1 MSASTIERTRWTTA
15 DINLLPDNGTRYE
28 IIDGELFM
36 SKQPHWH
43 HQETCG
49 NIYQELRSWSQDSGL
64 GRASITP
71 GILFTESDNV
81 VPDVVWAS
89 NERLSALMDEAGHLT
104 GAPELVVEV
113 LSAGAEN
120 ERRDRE
126 AKLKLYESRGVREY
140 WIVDWRLQQVEIYRR
155 EQALLRLVA
164 TLFAEDELA
173 TPLLPGLKTRCNQV
187 AQPLPQ
193 QLRNRLHLRNQMR
206 NLRNQWRNVVMSCCG
221 C

>member
-1 MSASTIERTRWTTA
+1 MSASTIERTHWTTA

-49 NIYQELRSWSQDSGL
+49 NIYQELRSWSQNSGL

-81 VPDVVWAS
+81 VPDVAWAS
-89 NERLSALMDEAGHLT
+89 NERLSTLMDEAGHLT

-140 WIVDWRLQQVEIYRR
+140 WIVDWRLQQVEVYRR

-164 TLFAEDELA
+164 TLFAEDELV
-173 TPLLPGLKTRCNQV
+173 TPLLPGFACQV
-187 AQPLPQ
+187 A
-193 QLRNRLHLRNQMR
+193 RLFA
-206 NLRNQWRNVVMSCCG
+206 
-221 C
+221 